1 MHICL
6 LAEAQCEETIKTGQD
21 VTVPQNNQAKECT
34 FIPSS
39 SPHLT
44 FQSPTD
50 IFKDLFPGSH
60 IDKKLPVDTE
70 LKKDRSIDLFSN
82 TIKFKNSIIKT
93 YQNYNL

>member
-6 LAEAQCEETIKTGQD
+6 LAEAQCEETIKTGQN
-21 VTVPQNNQAKECT
+21 VTIHQNNQAKECI

-39 SPHLT
+39 SHLT

-60 IDKKLPVDTE
+60 IDKKLPVDTDQIMKMFKE
-70 LKKDRSIDLFSN
+70 IVLIQNLKKTDL
-82 TIKFKNSIIKT
+82 
-93 YQNYNL
+93 